1 MDSKHYKDVA
11 THYDAQVFYDTCG
24 PLVQWQRDLV
34 MSKLQLS
41 PGDKLVDVGGGTGGF
56 THLLAKEMLAAGD
69 LDPSVTLL
77 AGCFRRAP
85 RLGDAGER
93 RTRTEPS
100 MQTMHGSAVSMVQ
113 VGMEFNKVLLKEVI
127 HHLDAQER
135 MVFLHGLW
143 SGMPPG
149 GRVLI
154 VTRPQYPAY
163 PFPEAARE
171 EWAAHQEPHS
181 VFEEQLRGA
190 GFEVEVSTESF
201 PLTMP
206 KAAWNGMLQGKVWST
221 FAHFSDEKLS
231 EWVQQLDI
239 AHPGPVFSFS
249 EVEIFVVG
257 VKPGGA
263 AA

>member
-11 THYDAQVFYDTCG
+11 THYDAQVFYDTDG

-34 MSKLQLS
+34 MSKLQLC

-56 THLLAKEMLAAGD
+56 THLLAKQMLAAGD

-77 AGCFRRAP
+77 EPSEEMLANA
-85 RLGDAGER
+85 

-100 MQTMHGSAVSMVQ
+100 MQTMHGTAVTMVEE
-113 VGMEFNKVLLKEVI
+113 GIEFNKVLLKEVI
-127 HHLDAQER
+127 HHLDTQER
-135 MVFLHGLW
+135 MVFLRGLCN
-143 SGMPPG
+143 GMPPG

-154 VTRPQYPAY
+154 VTRPQFPAY
-163 PFPEAARE
+163 PFPEAVRE

-181 VFEEQLRGA
+181 IFEEQLREA

-221 FAHFSDEKLS
+221 FAHFSDEELS
-231 EWVQQLDI
+231 EWIQQLDV
-239 AHPGPVFSFS
+239 AHPGPDFSFS

-257 VKPGGA
+257 VKPGLVA
-263 AA
+263 A